1 MHKHFI
7 ILFILVCQLIF
18 PQSNSNNEIS
28 IAKKSKNWDTLK
40 YQKFETVLIVGLYQ
54 QHRTFS
60 NEFKQVMVS
69 DTLGLSAHTFSTEVD
84 FTGAAGIVINYDKF
98 QISFAKGIKPASTAG
113 SRGYTDVFNI
123 GLNVGDNRWVS
134 ENYFRKFKGFYNV
147 NTPTFDSAYYE
158 SNKKFHLQPNMLS
171 SLFMTRFMH
180 FRNYE
185 NYSYKAGFGCNYR
198 QLKSAASFI
207 SGGSFSVFNMLNDSA
222 IIPLK
227 ARHLYRDYGSLKGM
241 RSINLSYNIGIAATL
256 VIFKAWFAAGYF
268 TLGPEQQWR
277 NYNLGGVHRNISYIG
292 WSGTGRM
299 SLGLNMK
306 RFYMIWSFASDY
318 NVYNSRKIMEYK
330 TISYTANTTFGWR
343 FHYETPKFYQKFMQS
358 KYYQYM

>member
-1 MHKHFI
+1 MYKRFI
-7 ILFILVCQLIF
+7 IIFILISGSIF
-18 PQSNSNNEIS
+18 SQSTSDNEVTIMR
-28 IAKKSKNWDTLK
+28 KPKNWDTLK

-60 NEFKQVMVS
+60 NEFKQVMMR
-69 DTLGLSAHTFSTEVD
+69 DTMGMSVNTFSTEID

-98 QISFAKGIKPASTAG
+98 QFSVSKGIKPPSSAG
-113 SRGYTDVFNI
+113 GKGHTDIFNI

-134 ENYFRKFKGFYNV
+134 ENYFRKFRGFYNA
-147 NTPTFDSAYYE
+147 NTPTFDSAYYKTN
-158 SNKKFHLQPNMLS
+158 NKYYLHPNMVS

-185 NYSYKAGFGCNYR
+185 NFSYKAGFGCNYR

-207 SGGSFSVFNMLNDSA
+207 SGGSFSVFNMRNDSA
-222 IIPLK
+222 LIPLK
-227 ARHLYRDYGSLKGM
+227 ARYLYKDYGNMKGM
-241 RSINLSYNIGIAATL
+241 SSVNLSYNAGIAATI

-277 NYNLGGVHRNISYIG
+277 NYNLGGSHRHISYIG
-292 WSGTGRM
+292 WSGTGRL

-306 RFYMIWSFASDY
+306 RFYFIASFASDY

-330 TISYTANTTFGWR
+330 TVCYTANTTFGWR
-343 FHYETPKFYQKFMQS
+343 FHYETPKFYQKFMKS
-358 KYYQYM
+358 KVYTYL